1 MSASNNAVEGIE
13 SGVLFYS
20 LVIKKRFWLQLRAVA
35 NKTYLVGQCSLIIK
49 YFEGCFPWF
58 SSKPPFVRT
67 WVKIHIFEEKFQKAN
82 VCFYGRRVAIKSES
96 LLESSALR
104 PPWFFCRRPCSSPA
118 ARTPWLPS
126 PAPQSAQASWDW
138 YPSNYVQAVFY
149 LVAMMRKLK
158 EFYLCTSTLA
168 RDCCVI
174 ALNYKLYKA
183 EQPFW
188 NEWVLPNSCASVGR
202 IGGSCGG
209 KAAPPSTPR
218 TPLLTAPTGWADID
232 QNLNNEESRP
242 CLPAGGKKLWRN
254 PVEHLW
260 K

>member
-1 MSASNNAVEGIE
+1 MI
-13 SGVLFYS
+13 F
-20 LVIKKRFWLQLRAVA
+20 F
-35 NKTYLVGQCSLIIK
+35 KT
-49 YFEGCFPWF
+49 
-58 SSKPPFVRT
+58 PFVRT

-188 NEWVLPNSCASVGR
+188 NEWVLPNSCAPPANDSTDHIRGNEKSQRKVDR
-202 IGGSCGG
+202 S
-209 KAAPPSTPR
+209 AATSSWTRSLWMVILIKKSELLVVLWNMR
-218 TPLLTAPTGWADID
+218 TNAATVQQGW
-232 QNLNNEESRP
+232 
-242 CLPAGGKKLWRN
+242 WR
-254 PVEHLW
+254 
-260 K
+260 